1 MFTYESLAN
10 FAQTW
15 GTVGFVALFVM
26 VLVYALNPR
35 NRGKFDHA
43 SRVPLE
49 KD

>member
-1 MFTYESLAN
+1 MLTYETLAS

-15 GTVGFVALFVM
+15 GTVGFIALFAL
-26 VLVYALNPR
+26 VLAYALNPR
-35 NRGKFDHA
+35 NRRKFDEA

>member
-1 MFTYESLAN
+1 MLNYESLAN

-15 GTVGFVALFVM
+15 GTVGFVALFV
-26 VLVYALNPR
+26 VALVYALNPR
-35 NRGKFDHA
+35 NRGKFDDA